1 MSFDMT
7 LPEPSQRQR
16 DDDEEEATANFHKR
30 RWKVLKKSVGMSLVK
45 GVKWVTN
52 DEKGARATSHQMK
65 TAVQQKQHQS
75 RVMGVIKT
83 TKTAEEANAAA
94 AAAVD
99 KQRLLK
105 VKRRR
110 KLATS
115 DNGVSVAPPKISQQ
129 RKLMSG
135 MMSGMGNGV
144 GGGMNAF
151 PGGGFGGGG
160 MMSGIGRVRGGFG
173 GGMNAF
179 SMNMVGGWS
188 MSRRGGSI
196 FRMSMGGNLERTGT
210 RMGGY
215 LGNTGMA
222 NGRYFGRTGMDMGM
236 HEYFGNTV
244 MGMGGYHGKTGMGGY
259 LMGTRSM
266 MMNNYW
272 RYECCL
278 FTFILLLVSPF
289 VSYRRYNVCQI
300 VILVL
305 GTAWSDGVS
314 KAP

>member
-1 MSFDMT
+1 MSFDMA

-16 DDDEEEATANFHKR
+16 DDDKEEATTNSHKR

-52 DEKGARATSHQMK
+52 DEKGARAASRQMK

-83 TKTAEEANAAA
+83 TKTADEAYAAAA

-99 KQRLLK
+99 KQRLIK

-115 DNGVSVAPPKISQQ
+115 DNGVGIAAPKISQQ

-135 MMSGMGNGV
+135 MMSGMAS
-144 GGGMNAF
+144 GM
-151 PGGGFGGGG
+151 GGG
-160 MMSGIGRVRGGFG
+160 MMSGMGNGFG

-179 SMNMVGGWS
+179 SMNGVDGWI
-188 MSRRGGSI
+188 MSWRGEI
-196 FRMSMGGNLERTGT
+196 VFRMSMGGNL
-210 RMGGY
+210 
-215 LGNTGMA
+215 
-222 NGRYFGRTGMDMGM
+222 
-236 HEYFGNTV
+236 
-244 MGMGGYHGKTGMGGY
+244 GKTGMGGY
-259 LMGTRSM
+259 VGNTGMGKHGYLGKTGM
-266 MMNNYW
+266 GMHGYHGKTGVGGYMINK

-278 FTFILLLVSPF
+278 FTFISVLLSPF
-289 VSYRRYNVCQI
+289 VSYH
-300 VILVL
+300 
-305 GTAWSDGVS
+305 
-314 KAP
+314 